1 MDGYRELMD
10 AIIFQAVEDY
20 RELRRGRCVE
30 GAHEEEICLFFTKGW
45 GQAMLGKIDGETLIE
60 LLDRECV
67 EA

>member
-30 GAHEEEICLFFTKGW
+30 GAHEEEICLF
-45 GQAMLGKIDGETLIE
+45 LPRDGDKPCLAKLT
-60 LLDRECV
+60 
-67 EA
+67 AKH